1 MVIAKHAVLT
11 FLAVYSVLAEPVL
24 GQIPQGYFTDV
35 RNVSPNTGV
44 ASFDFAAFASADG
57 LTLYFSDTR
66 NNGLTPIPGNL
77 GDEDM
82 WMATRSSV
90 DEVFSNLVNL
100 GPGVN
105 GPNADDVGSISSDG
119 LTLYFGSNRSGN
131 WDLYQATRSSTSEPF
146 GNPETL
152 GPGVN
157 TVAVENVPRVSP
169 DGLTM
174 VYHVGLE
181 GRADRDIWMASRS
194 SPSEPFGNARSL
206 DMNSD
211 VEDWWPTISSD
222 GLALITS
229 DSYFR
234 PLRPGGEG
242 GLDIWVWTRNGP
254 DEAFTQAMNPDVLWP
269 GSELNSSRD
278 AGYVYLSPDWPAIGS
293 KIYFTGEV
301 SAARGYG
308 DVFQA
313 TWVPEPTTS
322 GITFAIILLLTGC
335 KRRRLPSSLELDF
348 PNRWDGIRDH
358 RFAQCCQSMLSNDN

>member
-174 VYHVGLE
+174 ETGAAVT
-181 GRADRDIWMASRS
+181 
-194 SPSEPFGNARSL
+194 EPVT
-206 DMNSD
+206 M
-211 VEDWWPTISSD
+211 P
-222 GLALITS
+222 
-229 DSYFR
+229 
-234 PLRPGGEG
+234 
-242 GLDIWVWTRNGP
+242 
-254 DEAFTQAMNPDVLWP
+254 AM
-269 GSELNSSRD
+269 SHTES
-278 AGYVYLSPDWPAIGS
+278 
-293 KIYFTGEV
+293 
-301 SAARGYG
+301 
-308 DVFQA
+308 
-313 TWVPEPTTS
+313 
-322 GITFAIILLLTGC
+322 
-335 KRRRLPSSLELDF
+335 
-348 PNRWDGIRDH
+348 
-358 RFAQCCQSMLSNDN
+358 